1 MAKQTIVVFGA
12 TGKQGGSVVKT
23 ILADP
28 KTAAKYHV
36 KAVTRDTTKESAQKL
51 KELGAEVVSADLNAP
66 ETIAPVLK
74 GAYGVFS
81 VTNFLEKMDAA
92 PEITQGKAVADAAK
106 AEGVQHLV
114 WSSLLNTTKLTNG
127 KLTNIHHF
135 DSKAQ
140 VEEYIRELGIPAT
153 FFLAGYFMSN
163 LPGMSISEQTGWTLN
178 LPTSKNAPIPL
189 FDAEDD
195 TGKFV
200 KGIFENRDK
209 LLGQRVLGATA
220 YYTPTQIVE
229 ELKEVYPKTSASAAY
244 NELPG
249 DVYKSILGSFGLP
262 ESFQQEMLENHQL
275 FDVSGYF
282 GGEKLDASHSIVDE
296 PLTTW
301 KEYISKSPVFAAV
314 KN

>member
-66 ETIAPVLK
+66 ETLAPVLE

-81 VTNFLEKMDAA
+81 VTNFLEQMDAA

-106 AEGVQHLV
+106 AAGVQHLV
-114 WSSLLNTTKLTNG
+114 WSSLLNVTKLTNG
-127 KLTNIHHF
+127 KLTNVHHF
-135 DSKAQ
+135 DSKAS
-140 VEEYIRELGIPAT
+140 VEEYIRTLDIPAT

-163 LPGMSISEQTGWTLN
+163 LPGMSISSQTGWTLN
-178 LPTSKNAPIPL
+178 LPTTANAPIPL
-189 FDAEDD
+189 FAAEHD

-200 KGIFENRDK
+200 KGIFENRSS
-209 LLGQRVLGATA
+209 LLGARVLGATA
-220 YYTPTQIVE
+220 YYTPTQIVDE
-229 ELKEVYPKTSASAAY
+229 MKEVYPKTAASAAY

-249 DVYKSILGSFGLP
+249 DVYKGILGSFGLP

-275 FDVSGYF
+275 FDVAGYF
-282 GGEKLDASHSIVDE
+282 GGEKLDASLAIVDE

-301 KEYISKSPVFAAV
+301 KEYISESPVFAEV